1 MSEVHHIVPVRLKP
15 RMTILLKCRMLF
27 AMPATIENG
36 RADSRVACF
45 RQFTFMAQ
53 PLSRPRGELPH
64 RRAAVH
70 LTTRLNG
77 SCLCAISQLGSYM
90 SCRSWSISRSNGCI
104 CSVCIEC
111 RSELAAI
118 PMTDYAGCRLLA
130 SCFVA
135 RRSRLR
141 CSGRFSHSIISSSN
155 AMNSGGRGAVLISW
169 HPWPRYLSDCDDIC
183 RRREQLATFP
193 SEKSTY
199 RARIAFYLC
208 TALDIIRQRC
218 LPSRGY

>member
-70 LTTRLNG
+70 STTRLNG

-90 SCRSWSISRSNGCI
+90 SCRSWPISRSNGCI

-135 RRSRLR
+135 RRLRLR
-141 CSGRFSHSIISSSN
+141 CSGRFSHSIISSST
-155 AMNSGGRGAVLISW
+155 
-169 HPWPRYLSDCDDIC
+169 
-183 RRREQLATFP
+183 Q
-193 SEKSTY
+193 
-199 RARIAFYLC
+199 
-208 TALDIIRQRC
+208 
-218 LPSRGY
+218 